1 MNNYEAPY
9 TGQHTELSLEYPL
22 LYPYIAIEHATGVRV
37 LRREDIKR
45 IDAPLPPSQL
55 KDFPYRVIINGGEQS
70 LLVSAQEF
78 SIFIDQ
84 LTGRVLV
91 SQIEKDK

>member
-1 MNNYEAPY
+1 MNDYESR
-9 TGQHTELSLEYPL
+9 TELSLEDPL
-22 LYPYIAIEHATGVRV
+22 LYPYIAIEHADGVRI
-37 LRREDIKR
+37 LRRDDIKR

-78 SIFIDQ
+78 SILLDQ
-84 LTGRVLV
+84 LTGRLLV
-91 SQIEKDK
+91 NPTEKDK